1 MRRPRGREHPQ
12 LWKRTHPGQHQAL
25 VGPPHVQQYAGPVR
39 VDSLGVSRVSPG
51 HNGAHRSAG
60 ARADFTRP
68 WSPPVATSVVLEATS
83 VYIPL
88 PQSPTQRPMP
98 GNRLSTGRGHA
109 GGSHWISPS
118 GFGRRSVFL
127 SVTTSGTGL
136 DQVSAG
142 TRQGFRVSRTNSRKA
157 SEGVTERRDT
167 IHVDGGPGN
176 SLYLHLREQVG

>member
-1 MRRPRGREHPQ
+1 MRRPRGQEHPQ
-12 LWKRTHPGQHQAL
+12 LWERPPPGQHQAL
-25 VGPPHVQQYAGPVR
+25 AGPSHVQQYAGPVR

-68 WSPPVATSVVLEATS
+68 WAPPGATSVVLEAAS
-83 VYIPL
+83 VYTSAPNPAQQPL
-88 PQSPTQRPMP
+88 PGKPAQRRAWP
-98 GNRLSTGRGHA
+98 RGRGPLDFTLRFREEV
-109 GGSHWISPS
+109 S
-118 GFGRRSVFL
+118 F
-127 SVTTSGTGL
+127 SVTTSDTGP
-136 DQVSAG
+136 DRVSAG

-176 SLYLHLREQVG
+176 SLDLHLQEQVG